1 MFIGVMKKGD
11 RVINV
16 TSELISIQ
24 RKSGKVDILPLLRD
38 DSGLRVDVEGIVT
51 IGYGDN
57 TVQTAVGDVILTTF

>member
-1 MFIGVMKKGD
+1 MKKGE
-11 RVINV
+11 RNISVN
-16 TSELISIQ
+16 SELITIH
-24 RKSGKVDILPLLRD
+24 RKNREVDILPLLRD